1 MRAADPTDDEAERLA
16 ELHEY
21 DILDSVSEEAFDA
34 ITYLASQICDAPIAL
49 ISIVDKD
56 RQWFKSRVGLEVAE
70 THRDLAFCAHAIH
83 DPLAMMVVPDAT
95 ADDRFADNPLVTDDP
110 SIRFYAGAPLRT
122 RTGNALGTLCVIDR
136 KPRSLTPEQE
146 RSLRALSL
154 QVMALLDLR
163 RTVNELE
170 EKRRALEEATRQR
183 DSLMAMVSHEI
194 RMPLSVVIG
203 YVELLRSSGEDL
215 EAATR
220 REMLDV
226 VARQA
231 GDVLGL
237 IEDLL
242 VVSRGDTDSLKVDS
256 IPVELDVAVAHVL
269 EGFDD
274 EQRRLWAVRSSGASA
289 LGDPA
294 RVRQVVRNLVVNAR
308 RYGGPNVEVATAT
321 DGTTSHVLVCD
332 DGDGVR
338 VEDRERIFEP
348 FIRSEGSRDAAG
360 SIGLGLS
367 IARMLAERM
376 GGSLTY
382 RYEDGHSVFD
392 LELPAA

>member
-1 MRAADPTDDEAERLA
+1 MTAADPTDDEARRLA

-34 ITYLASQICDAPIAL
+34 ITYLASQICDVPIAL

-56 RQWFKSRVGLEVAE
+56 RQWFKSRVGLEASE

-95 ADDRFADNPLVTDDP
+95 ADDRFAGNPLVTDDP

-146 RSLRALSL
+146 RALRALSL

-163 RTVNELE
+163 RTVAELE

-203 YVELLRSSGEDL
+203 YIELLRTSEDL
-215 EAATR
+215 EAPTR
-220 REMLDV
+220 NEMLDV
-226 VARQA
+226 TARQA

-256 IPVELDVAVAHVL
+256 IHVDLDRAVAQVL
-269 EGFDD
+269 EGLDD
-274 EQRRLWAVRSSGASA
+274 EQRRLWEVRTSGASA

-294 RVRQVVRNLVVNAR
+294 RVRQVVRNLVVNAH
-308 RYGGPNVEVATAT
+308 RYGGPRVEVATTT
-321 DGTTSHVLVCD
+321 DGTTSHVLVSD
-332 DGDGVR
+332 DGDGVP
-338 VEDRERIFEP
+338 VEDRDRIFEP
-348 FIRSEGSRDAAG
+348 FTRSERSREAVG

-382 RYEDGHSVFD
+382 RYEGGHSIFD
-392 LELPAA
+392 LALSTA